1 MSRIIL
7 LNKPFQVLSQ
17 FRDSDGRPTLKQ
29 YLPDHTGFY
38 PAGRLDF
45 DSEGLMLLTDD
56 GQLQHRISDPKHKQP
71 KTYWVQV
78 EGIPDEAALTHFR
91 QGLELKD
98 GPTRPA
104 KITRIPPPE
113 NLWERVPPIR
123 ERQSIPT
130 QWLEVVISEG
140 RNRQVRRMTAA
151 IGYPT
156 LRLIRAAIGEWH
168 LGDLRPGC
176 FRIETVASPPGPQPQ
191 RRSNSQGKNATGVRA
206 PRPANGKQRHGRSER
221 RGKPGAKSP

>member
-38 PAGRLDF
+38 PAGRLDY

-78 EGIPDEAALTHFR
+78 EGIPAETALTRFR
-91 QGLELKD
+91 RGLELKD
-98 GPTRPA
+98 GPTLPA
-104 KITRIPPPE
+104 KIRLIPPPDH
-113 NLWERVPPIR
+113 LWERVPPIR

-130 QWLEVVISEG
+130 QWLEVIISEG

-151 IGYPT
+151 IGHPT
-156 LRLIRAAIGEWH
+156 LRLIRAAIGDWT
-168 LGDLRPGC
+168 LGDLQPGSY
-176 FRIETVASPPGPQPQ
+176 RLETVAAAPAQTA
-191 RRSNSQGKNATGVRA
+191 RSRA
-206 PRPANGKQRHGRSER
+206 DAR
-221 RGKPGAKSP
+221 AKSPAGARLQQTADARPRRPRPERRNKPGGKRP

>member
-38 PAGRLDF
+38 PAGRLDY

-78 EGIPDEAALTHFR
+78 EGIPAETALARFR
-91 QGLELKD
+91 RGLELKD
-98 GPTRPA
+98 GPTLPA
-104 KITRIPPPE
+104 KIRLIPPP
-113 NLWERVPPIR
+113 NLLWERVPPIR

-130 QWLEVVISEG
+130 QWLEVIISEG

-151 IGYPT
+151 IGHPT
-156 LRLIRAAIGEWH
+156 LRLIRAAIGDWT
-168 LGDLRPGC
+168 LGDLQPGSY
-176 FRIETVASPPGPQPQ
+176 RLETVATAPAQTA
-191 RRSNSQGKNATGVRA
+191 RSRA
-206 PRPANGKQRHGRSER
+206 DSS
-221 RGKPGAKSP
+221 AKSPAGARLQRTADARPRRPRPERRNKPGGKRP